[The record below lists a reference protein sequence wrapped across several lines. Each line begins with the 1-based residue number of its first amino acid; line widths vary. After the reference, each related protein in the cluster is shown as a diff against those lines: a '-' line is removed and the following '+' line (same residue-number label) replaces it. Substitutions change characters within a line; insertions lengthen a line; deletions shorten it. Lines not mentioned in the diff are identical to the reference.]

1 MFNLLKATKEQNS
14 LENLQKKYD
23 RKIRH
28 MLLTGEGKIENACE
42 MAYYQLTK
50 GSFISYCKKPIIE
63 AINYFSRGRDYKKGE
78 TVFFKDGK
86 PDILTTTDKDFCLA

>member
-28 MLLTGEGKIENACE
+28 IHT
-42 MAYYQLTK
+42 Y
-50 GSFISYCKKPIIE
+50 
-63 AINYFSRGRDYKKGE
+63 
-78 TVFFKDGK
+78 
-86 PDILTTTDKDFCLA
+86 